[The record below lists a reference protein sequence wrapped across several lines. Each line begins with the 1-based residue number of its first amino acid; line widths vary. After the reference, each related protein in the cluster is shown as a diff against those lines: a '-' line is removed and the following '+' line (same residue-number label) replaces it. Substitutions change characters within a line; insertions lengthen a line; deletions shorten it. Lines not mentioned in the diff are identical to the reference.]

1 MPVSTK
7 SLSILLQQQLSRI
20 SQYFRVMC
28 HRVAQ
33 LETQAELP
41 GNKEMKHLIMGDS
54 ILGRINKKGPK
65 NNVEV
70 IHYPR
75 AKIDTVCDKI
85 KLFNL
90 TDFRNVVTYLGG
102 NNAMNSLVRGKT
114 RSVD

>member
-1 MPVSTK
+1 
-7 SLSILLQQQLSRI
+7 
-20 SQYFRVMC
+20 
-28 HRVAQ
+28 
-33 LETQAELP
+33 
-41 GNKEMKHLIMGDS
+41 MGDS

-70 IHYPR
+70 IHYPG

-102 NNAMNSLVRGKT
+102 NDAMNSLVIDEPYEYFEERL
-114 RSVD
+114 DQLIM